1 MDGSDPRRAPRVLHV
16 GRVGFVGGV
25 ERVMVTLASARAEG
39 GSSVTAPGGG
49 ALERLVRE
57 HGVAFLAS
65 PVERSAIA
73 GGWRALAY
81 PRRWAAASRAID
93 AACARLEPDL
103 IHAHHPATVL
113 QAAYASR
120 RRRLPILFHVH
131 EIGPPKPLY
140 ALALRAALRLSARVI
155 CVSRAGLALVRGARV
170 PARCEARVVHNGVD
184 EAFASR
190 SEATRPADLGP
201 GGPHVG
207 VFAALEPRKGQDVLL
222 EAAAAVRSR
231 CPEARFWLVGPDALA
246 DKARYVA
253 RLRERAAA
261 LGEAVRLTGY
271 REDVVG
277 LMKAMDVVALP
288 SVAHESL
295 SMVLLEALTLGR
307 PVVASDVGGSAEA
320 VIHERTGLVVP
331 PGDASA
337 LARAI
342 GRLAGPE
349 GRAFGERARADAAA
363 RFSTERFVGEV
374 EALYG
379 AMMGS
384 RGRA

>member
-1 MDGSDPRRAPRVLHV
+1 MMDGSDPPRAPRVLHV

-25 ERVMVTLASARAEG
+25 ERVMVTLAAARPGG
-39 GSSVTAPGGG
+39 GSILTAPGGG
-49 ALERLVRE
+49 AFERLARE
-57 HGVAFLAS
+57 RGVPFLPA
-65 PVERSAIA
+65 PVERSAIV
-73 GGWRALAY
+73 GGLRTLAY
-81 PRRWAAASRAID
+81 PARWAVAARAID
-93 AACARLEPDL
+93 AVCARTRPDL
-103 IHAHHPATVL
+103 IHAHHPASVL
-113 QAAYASR
+113 QAAHAAR

-155 CVSRAGLALVRGARV
+155 CVSQAGLALVRGVSAFGDARV
-170 PARCEARVVHNGVD
+170 LHNGVD
-184 EAFASR
+184 EAFARR
-190 SEATRPADLGP
+190 SAAARPADLGP

-222 EAAAAVRSR
+222 EAA
-231 CPEARFWLVGPDALA
+231 EAIVARAPGAHFWLVGPDALP
-246 DKARYVA
+246 DKAAYVA

-261 LGEAVRLTGY
+261 LGEAVRITGY

-320 VIHERTGLVVP
+320 VIHGRTGLVVP
-331 PGDASA
+331 SGDAAA
-337 LARAI
+337 LAAAI
-342 GRLAGPE
+342 ERLAGPE
-349 GRAFGERARADAAA
+349 GRAFGERARADAAL
-363 RFSTERFVGEV
+363 RFSTGRFAAEI

-379 AMMGS
+379 AMTVYRGS
-384 RGRA
+384 A

>member
-1 MDGSDPRRAPRVLHV
+1 MDVPRPSRAPRVLHV

-39 GSSVTAPGGG
+39 DSAVTAPGGG
-49 ALERLVRE
+49 ALERLVRDR
-57 HGVAFLAS
+57 GVPFHPS

-81 PRRWAAASRAID
+81 PARWAVASRAID
-93 AACARLEPDL
+93 AACARFAPDL

-120 RRRLPILFHVH
+120 RRGLPILFHVH
-131 EIGPPKPLY
+131 EIGPPKRLY
-140 ALALRAALRLSARVI
+140 AMALRAALRLSARVI

-170 PARCEARVVHNGVD
+170 PARCEARVLHNGVD

-190 SEATRPADLGP
+190 SEAERPAELGQ

-207 VFAALEPRKGQDVLL
+207 VFAVLEPRKGQDVLL
-222 EAAAAVRSR
+222 DAAATIRR
-231 CPEARFWLVGPDALA
+231 RWPEARFWLVGPDALA
-246 DKARYVA
+246 DKAGYVA
-253 RLRERAAA
+253 LLRERAAA
-261 LGEAVRLTGY
+261 LGGAVRLTGY
-271 REDVVG
+271 REDVVS
-277 LMKAMDVVALP
+277 LMKAMDVVAQP

-331 PGDASA
+331 PGDAPA

-342 GRLAGPE
+342 ERLAGPE
-349 GRAFGERARADAAA
+349 GRAFAERARADAAA
-363 RFSTERFVGEV
+363 RFSTERFVGEI

-379 AMMGS
+379 AMAGYRGS
-384 RGRA
+384 A